1 MMTSLLTSCSYDQ
14 LTLEQL
20 SDSQLLAKRTRVR
33 QLGAVMLLLLVLV
46 VSMAF
51 VLESYL
57 VAITSWAMI
66 PALEEY
72 NKKRKALNN
81 QLQKRNIKRNI
92 S

>member
-1 MMTSLLTSCSYDQ
+1 MTSLLASCSYDQ

-20 SDSQLLAKRTRVR
+20 SDDQLLVKRTKNR
-33 QLGAVMLLLLVLV
+33 QLGVFMLSLLVLV

-72 NKKRKALNN
+72 SKKRKAINS
-81 QLQKRNIKRNI
+81 QLQKRNLA
-92 S
+92 